1 MTHRITHHARLIA
14 LLLFFTFSPFH
25 LFTSSSAFAQ
35 KRQMAEA
42 ENYLRSGSNFDKA
55 EQLMTK
61 LLQDS
66 INQLN
71 SRIHNLLLQAVE
83 KQYQELNERMYKHQD
98 IDTLKLFTLNRRIFT
113 IAERLDSVDALPDKK
128 GRVDPDYR
136 KDNSLRLLGY
146 RPNLFFGGAYHLR
159 KGDFLTAYDF
169 FETYIDCD
177 RQPLFKDQR
186 LMERDVRM
194 GEAAYW
200 ATYCGYRLN
209 DPVLTLRHSELA
221 RRDTS
226 KLDYTLQFV
235 AEAWNRLGDKQRY
248 AEILWEG
255 FAFFI
260 LPRATMSR
268 RSPSWMRLS
277 KQTPSANSI
286 SSPSPRCSLILGAMP
301 SALTSA
307 TVSSPSTT
315 GWPTPTTM
323 QAPPV

>member
-1 MTHRITHHARLIA
+1 
-14 LLLFFTFSPFH
+14 
-25 LFTSSSAFAQ
+25 
-35 KRQMAEA
+35 MAEA

-71 SRIHNLLLQAVE
+71 PRIHNLLLQAVE
-83 KQYQELNERMYKHQD
+83 KQYQELNERMYKHQN

-128 GRVDPDYR
+128 GRVDLDYR
-136 KDNSLRLLGY
+136 KDNSQRLLGY

-177 RQPLFKDQR
+177 RQPLFKDQH
-186 LMERDVRM
+186 LMDRDTRM

-200 ATYCGYRLN
+200 ATYCGYRMN

-248 AEILWEG
+248 AE
-255 FAFFI
+255 
-260 LPRATMSR
+260 
-268 RSPSWMRLS
+268 
-277 KQTPSANSI
+277 
-286 SSPSPRCSLILGAMP
+286 
-301 SALTSA
+301 TSD
-307 TVSSPSTT
+307 
-315 GWPTPTTM
+315 GCLYC
-323 QAPPV
+323 QGQL